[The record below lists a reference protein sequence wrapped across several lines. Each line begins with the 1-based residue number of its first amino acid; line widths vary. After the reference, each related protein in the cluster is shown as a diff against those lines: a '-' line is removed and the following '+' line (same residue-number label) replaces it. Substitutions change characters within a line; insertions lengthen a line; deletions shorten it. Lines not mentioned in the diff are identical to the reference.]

1 MIPSP
6 QAPAHATARRAAL
19 VILTAALAI
28 GLLPSCTT
36 TGTTTARGTTLYL
49 HDIGRDPNASYPEG
63 MPVDTVSYW
72 DGDGLSGSPMIRIN
86 LAEQKASFYRGGTLA
101 GVSMISSGRDT
112 QATPR
117 GSYRIIE
124 KLVDK
129 KSNLYGTIE
138 DAAGNTVA
146 TDVDVRTAQIPPGH
160 RFVGAKMPY
169 WMRLTSSGV
178 GMHAGFLPGY
188 NASRGCIRLP
198 EHMVMKYFQ
207 HAPLG
212 TPVIIE

>member
-1 MIPSP
+1 MIRKLLLPLC
-6 QAPAHATARRAAL
+6 AVAAL
-19 VILTAALAI
+19 TTA
-28 GLLPSCTT
+28 SCTT
-36 TGTTTARGTTLYL
+36 TGGGLASGGGTLYL
-49 HDIGRDPNASYPEG
+49 QGLGPDPVDVNGTALAI
-63 MPVDTVSYW
+63 DTVSYW
-72 DGDGLSGSPMIRIN
+72 DGANLSGTPRIRIN
-86 LAEQKASFYRGGTLA
+86 LAEQKAYFYKGGTLA

-117 GSYRIIE
+117 GSYTIME

-129 KSNLYGTIE
+129 RSNLYGTIE
-138 DAAGNTVA
+138 DSMGNVIA

-160 RFVGAKMPY
+160 RFVGAPMPY

-198 EHMVMKYFQ
+198 EHMVIEFFNN
-207 HAPLG
+207 APLG
-212 TPVIIE
+212 TRVTIE

>member
-1 MIPSP
+1 MFPIIQSIHTRGTPGLLC
-6 QAPAHATARRAAL
+6 ALLAA
-19 VILTAALAI
+19 IA
-28 GLLPSCTT
+28 LPSCVTT
-36 TGTTTARGTTLYL
+36 SSPARGTTLYL
-49 HDIGRDPNASYPEG
+49 HDIGRDPHGSGADG

-72 DGDGLSGSPMIRIN
+72 DGDGLSGAPMIRIN

-212 TPVIIE
+212 TTVIIE